1 MGLCWWQRVVALCIA
16 EQVAPHGVGGAPD
29 HEARAP
35 IGTKDAKGS
44 ARAKSN
50 TSSRL
55 AKSCTSFLGVNV
67 IRKSCSLEVFPQLSE
82 VLPQLL

>member
-35 IGTKDAKGS
+35 SGTKDAKGS

-50 TSSRL
+50 AKGLYYEPL
-55 AKSCTSFLGVNV
+55 AMHRVVLHV
-67 IRKSCSLEVFPQLSE
+67 IPRCEGHS
-82 VLPQLL
+82 